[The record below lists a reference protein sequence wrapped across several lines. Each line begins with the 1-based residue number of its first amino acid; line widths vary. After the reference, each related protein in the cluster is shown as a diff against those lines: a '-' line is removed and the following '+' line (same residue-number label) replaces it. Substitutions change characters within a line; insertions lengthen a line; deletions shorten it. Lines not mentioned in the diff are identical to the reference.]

1 MEEMFYKDLVSFI
14 YSDDHEERGR
24 ILDRYRIKALS
35 SAPILRLDVFD
46 YDVLSKNDFLGQKVF
61 YELDLLK

>member
-1 MEEMFYKDLVSFI
+1 MQDNFYKDLINFI
-14 YSDDHEERGR
+14 YTEDHEEKRR

-46 YDVLSKNDFLGQKVF
+46 YDAMSRNDFLGQKTF
-61 YELDLLK
+61 YEIDLLK